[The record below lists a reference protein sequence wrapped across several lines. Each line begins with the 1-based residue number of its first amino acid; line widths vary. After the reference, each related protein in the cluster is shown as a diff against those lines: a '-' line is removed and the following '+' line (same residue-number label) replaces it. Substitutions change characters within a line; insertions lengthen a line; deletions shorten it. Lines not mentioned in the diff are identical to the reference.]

1 MANLLEPL
9 AFPLHGSRLIE
20 ASAGTGKTFTLA
32 ALYVRLVLG
41 HGNDETRPARAMMPN
56 EILVLTFT
64 KAATAEL
71 RDRIRARLVEAALAF
86 RGTKPAND
94 PILKDL
100 IADYTPELHN
110 RCATQLDLAAQS
122 MDDSAIYTIHSW
134 CQRML
139 SEHAFDAGASFGETI
154 EDSDTELL
162 QSLVRDYW
170 RSQFYP
176 LPTELLPEFL
186 SIAKTPDDLLDKCRA
201 LVSAQ
206 PGSVIQ
212 ITGDDLPEAKAPIE
226 LLASLQQWQQQ
237 LNDEIQGVDATLAQA
252 IEALDQA
259 FADGIFAK
267 RSLKADKWQDD
278 ERDQFLAWQADE
290 LPLADIISLCQ
301 RYGRENLAKQ
311 TLKKFSPPEHICF
324 ARLQGIADIASKKPD
339 INWQVVCH
347 ASQWLITELA
357 KRKRQLALMS
367 FDDMLTRLLNALSE
381 DKNGAQAQALAERIR
396 QQYPVAMIDEF
407 QDTDP
412 VQFAIF
418 NKVYQDIE
426 TSTEQALVL
435 VGDPKQA
442 IYSFRG
448 ADLHTYLTAREQT
461 QGRHYN
467 LGTNFRSTEAMV
479 GSVNRLYERAEQALT
494 DGAFGFKQGEQNDL
508 PFLAVAANGKDETLQ
523 MPQPVKAMNYWPIED
538 LGNKGSYEAR
548 MTDACADQIQQCL
561 ATGKLVSEADEQPV
575 QAKDIAVLVR
585 SRQEADKIK
594 QALSER
600 GIDSVYLSER
610 QSIFASDEAR
620 LIHHWLQAIHLGD
633 DESLL
638 RSGLALPLMMLNE
651 SQLADYLD
659 DDMRWE
665 RLAEQVKNWQWLW
678 RKLGVLALLRAW
690 LHHFELSSQWPER
703 SLTNFLHLAELLQ
716 QQSQQHD
723 GEAGL
728 LRWLAEAIDEG
739 ISNDDS
745 QLRLESD
752 EELVQIVTWHKAK
765 GLQYSLVFLPYVMS
779 YKVLTKA
786 NTVSYHQDGQLITD
800 VSPDEQALKLADNE
814 RLQEEVRLL
823 YVALTRPVYACW
835 LGLGAFTVGNKKK
848 TELFRSGLGH
858 LLSLESG
865 NQAADVTEALEG
877 LDWQQVDWPQ
887 ATSAVNQKQALAVV
901 AHDLPLPSRR
911 ARWWIASYSALETG
925 ALREAAEATAIV
937 VPDTA
942 QEATWLEEETTV
954 LDSEQQQSMDDFPR
968 GAVAGTTLHDML
980 EWRIAHGRS
989 NKEEWLKYCQQ
1000 QLSRR
1005 GWDEWWPVLENWLA
1019 QMQQAPLLVDEQS
1032 TLATLPAAVA
1042 EMEFWI
1048 AAQKVNAKAI
1058 DDIIAKHI
1066 WPQLPRPRLQPDT
1079 LNGMLKG
1086 FVDLTFQDTH
1096 GKYWVCDYKSNWLG
1110 TDASAYSQ
1118 QAMQKAMLDK
1128 RYDVQAALYMLALY
1142 RLLKARQPDFLQDPL
1157 AHIGGGHYWFI
1168 RQPIAGQ
1175 VLMPANLDMLN
1186 ALDELFTGGQH

>member
-1 MANLLEPL
+1 MSNLLEPL
-9 AFPLHGSRLIE
+9 HFPLHGSRLIE

-41 HGNDETRPARAMMPN
+41 HGTEESRPARALMPN

-71 RDRIRARLVEAALAF
+71 RDRIRARLVEAAQAF
-86 RGTKPAND
+86 RGLKPAQD

-100 IADYTPELHN
+100 IADYPAEQHN

-154 EDSDTELL
+154 ADSDTELL

-176 LPTELLPEFL
+176 LPSELLPEFL

-212 ITGDDLPEAKAPIE
+212 ITGDDLPDAKAPSE
-226 LLASLQQWQQQ
+226 LLVALQAWQQQ
-237 LNDEIQGVDATLAQA
+237 LQEALAGIETLLPEA
-252 IEALDQA
+252 IELLDQA
-259 FADGIFAK
+259 FNNGIFAK
-267 RSLKADKWQDD
+267 RSLKADKWQDE
-278 ERDQFLAWQADE
+278 ERDLFIAWQAGE
-290 LPLADIISLCQ
+290 LPLKERLTLCQ
-301 RYGRENLAKQ
+301 RYSSENLVKQ
-311 TLKKFSPPEHICF
+311 TLKKCDPPEHLVF
-324 ARLQGIADIASKKPD
+324 NRLQGISEVVGQKPD
-339 INWQVVCH
+339 IRWQVVCH
-347 ASQWLITELA
+347 ASQWLISELE

-367 FDDMLTRLLNALSE
+367 FDDMLTRLLSALSE
-381 DKNGAQAQALAERIR
+381 GQNGAQAQALAERIR

-412 VQFAIF
+412 VQFAVF
-418 NKVYQDIE
+418 NKVYQHIE

-467 LGTNFRSTEAMV
+467 LGTNFRSTQAMV
-479 GSVNRLYERAEQALT
+479 DSVNRLYERAEENLA
-494 DGAFGFKQGEQNDL
+494 DGAFGFKSGEHNDL
-508 PFLAVAANGKDETLQ
+508 PFFSVAANGKPETLQ

-561 ATGKLVSEADEQPV
+561 TTGKLVSEADERPV
-575 QAKDIAVLVR
+575 VAKDIAVLVR
-585 SRQEADKIK
+585 NRNEADRVKV
-594 QALSER
+594 ALSQR

-610 QSIFASDEAR
+610 QSIFSSDEAK
-620 LIHHWLQAIHLGD
+620 LIHHWLQAIHLAN

-638 RSGLALPLMMLNE
+638 RSGLALPLMKLNE
-651 SQLADYLD
+651 SKLADYLD

-678 RKLGVLALLRAW
+678 RKLGVLALLRNW

-739 ISNDDS
+739 IANDDS

-752 EELVQIVTWHKAK
+752 EDLVQIVTWHKAK

-779 YKVLTKA
+779 YKVLTKS
-786 NTVSYHQDGQLITD
+786 NTVSYHQDGKLITD
-800 VSPDEQALKLADNE
+800 VSPSDQALIQADQE

-835 LGLGAFTVGNKKK
+835 LGLAAFTVGNKKK
-848 TELFRSGLGH
+848 TELFRSGIGH

-865 NQAADVTEALEG
+865 NQAGDVTAALAG
-877 LDWQQVDWPQ
+877 LAWQQVDWPVATTSESKEQ
-887 ATSAVNQKQALAVV
+887 AQAVV
-901 AHDLPLPSRR
+901 THNLPLPSRR
-911 ARWWIASYSALETG
+911 QRWWIASYSALETG
-925 ALREAAEATAIV
+925 AIREAADSTPMVA
-937 VPDTA
+937 PDTA
-942 QEATWLEEETTV
+942 QEATWLEEEITV

-989 NKEEWLKYCQQ
+989 NNDEWLKYCQQ
-1000 QLSRR
+1000 QLQRR
-1005 GWDEWWPVLENWLA
+1005 GWQEWWLVLENWLA
-1019 QMQQAPLLVDEQS
+1019 QIQQAPLLVDEQS
-1032 TLATLPAAVA
+1032 TLASLPQAVA

-1048 AAQKVNAKAI
+1048 AANQVSAKAI
-1058 DDIIAKHI
+1058 DDIIAQHI
-1066 WPQLPRPRLQPDT
+1066 WPQHSRPRLQPDQ

-1086 FVDLTFQDTH
+1086 FVDLTFQDAN

-1110 TDASAYSQ
+1110 PDVTAYSLQ
-1118 QAMQKAMLDK
+1118 SMQKAMLDK
-1128 RYDVQAALYMLALY
+1128 RYDVQAALYMLALF
-1142 RLLKARQPDFLQDPL
+1142 RLLKARQPNFLQDPL
-1157 AHIGGGHYWFI
+1157 AYIGGGHYWFI
-1168 RQPIAGQ
+1168 RQPAAGQ

-1186 ALDELFTGGQH
+1186 ALDELFSGGQL